1 MLGRAGRVAKGGG
14 SGEHDDVNVRQT
26 NRHAAPALRRQ
37 DADPLLC
44 TNRQSCSSLHKW
56 VTDTPSLGWKV
67 GTQEGGAKPR
77 SQISMRG
84 ARETAPWLLC
94 KNTVERR
101 EEHRQI
107 NN

>member
-44 TNRQSCSSLHKW
+44 TNRQSCSSLQKW
-56 VTDTPSLGWKV
+56 VTDTPSLEWKV
-67 GTQEGGAKPR
+67 GTQEGGQNLGLKFQCGVPERQHLVYCARIQSRDVR
-77 SQISMRG
+77 S
-84 ARETAPWLLC
+84 
-94 KNTVERR
+94 TVK
-101 EEHRQI
+101 
-107 NN
+107 